1 LACIDWPILPA
12 EPGYVYCHFRG
23 RFYQNSFI
31 ANSYYYFVVGR
42 NVIDGAGFTF
52 DGVSVTTGYHP
63 LWLGGSTSVFYL
75 FDGFTSFHYAISAVL
90 ASLFASGHMF
100 LTRAAVL
107 AGLPVSVFML
117 VSLVVFAVNISVFQA
132 GLENTLLFFLMS
144 MFIWMQF
151 RVWQNRNLE
160 IAAISVVLS
169 LIYFARLDSFFL
181 IVLHLPFYSVRQWRS
196 GSTCAAVLLPTIVIL
211 VVAAHLLFMLASFET
226 IFPTS

>member
-1 LACIDWPILPA
+1 MLAAL
-12 EPGYVYCHFRG
+12 
-23 RFYQNSFI
+23 
-31 ANSYYYFVVGR
+31 FV
-42 NVIDGAGFTF
+42 
-52 DGVSVTTGYHP
+52 
-63 LWLGGSTSVFYL
+63 
-75 FDGFTSFHYAISAVL
+75 
-90 ASLFASGHMF
+90 SGHMF
-100 LTRAAVL
+100 LTRAAVP
-107 AGLPVSVFML
+107 AGLPVLVFML

-181 IVLHLPFYSVRQWRS
+181 IALYLPFYSVRQWRS
-196 GSTCAAVLLPTIVIL
+196 GSTRAAVLLPTIVIL

>member
-1 LACIDWPILPA
+1 
-12 EPGYVYCHFRG
+12 
-23 RFYQNSFI
+23 
-31 ANSYYYFVVGR
+31 
-42 NVIDGAGFTF
+42 
-52 DGVSVTTGYHP
+52 
-63 LWLGGSTSVFYL
+63 
-75 FDGFTSFHYAISAVL
+75 
-90 ASLFASGHMF
+90 MF

-117 VSLVVFAVNISVFQA
+117 VSLVVFAVNIPVFQA

-181 IVLHLPFYSVRQWRS
+181 IALYLPFYSVRQ
-196 GSTCAAVLLPTIVIL
+196 
-211 VVAAHLLFMLASFET
+211 
-226 IFPTS
+226 